1 MKQVDET
8 AFALR
13 LDLAREKKL
22 REEAEERHEKEVAD
36 EIIRIADSVDQERK
50 NRLDGEE
57 AILKRLNDHVYRLI
71 AQEQAARR
79 ELEVVGMRQL
89 DEKCL
94 ALHVK
99 LAKEKKLRDEAE
111 ERIARDIQDEIN
123 RLSERIDS
131 ERRSREVAVCA
142 ALVRV

>member
-1 MKQVDET
+1 MRSSGSQVY
-8 AFALR
+8 
-13 LDLAREKKL
+13 
-22 REEAEERHEKEVAD
+22 
-36 EIIRIADSVDQERK
+36 SVDQERK

-99 LAKEKKLRDEAE
+99 LAKEKKQIGRASCR
-111 ERIARDIQDEIN
+111 ERLFRHE
-123 RLSERIDS
+123 
-131 ERRSREVAVCA
+131 
-142 ALVRV
+142 